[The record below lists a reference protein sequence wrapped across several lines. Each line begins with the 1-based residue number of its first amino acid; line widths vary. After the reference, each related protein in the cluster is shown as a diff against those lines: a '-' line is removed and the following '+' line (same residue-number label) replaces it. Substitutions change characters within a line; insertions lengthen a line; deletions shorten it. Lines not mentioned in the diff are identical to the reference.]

1 MADETNP
8 KADNIDQHQYSQRKL
23 EAARFLREE
32 KLLRLDAL
40 EHIKKKEGNGVKGR
54 PFYAYDDD
62 TGARTIGY
70 GMNIDEEH
78 NREWM
83 IGKVGE
89 EEFQNLYDGL
99 SQISPELAELGTIY
113 NIDIAFDEARKDL
126 KAYDKKPYDV
136 KKVVLDMYYNI
147 GGGIN
152 DEDSMPKF
160 IEAIDK
166 NDYYQASQDLKYN
179 NPTEG
184 NMSLTGYYTST
195 GDRARENYA
204 VLEAYPRIEE
214 TDDGLMFHFHDKYSN

>member
-1 MADETNP
+1 M
-8 KADNIDQHQYSQRKL
+8 ADNINAQQYAQLKA
-23 EAARFLREE
+23 EAAKYKQEEQALRI
-32 KLLRLDAL
+32 DAL
-40 EHIKKKEGNGVKGR
+40 KHIKEKEGNGKKGR

-70 GMNIDEEH
+70 GLNIDEPH
-78 NREWM
+78 NREWL
-83 IGKVGE
+83 ISKVGE
-89 EEFQNLYDGL
+89 EEFKNLYDGIT
-99 SQISPELAELGTIY
+99 QIDPIIAEQGTIY
-113 NIDIAFDEARKDL
+113 NINIAFDEARKDL
-126 KAYDKKPYDV
+126 DSYDKKPYDV

-147 GGGIN
+147 GGGID

-166 NDYYQASQDLKYN
+166 NDYYSASQELKYN

-204 VLEAYPRIEE
+204 VLEAYPKIEK
-214 TDDGLMFHFHDKYSN
+214 TDNGLMFHFHDKFTK